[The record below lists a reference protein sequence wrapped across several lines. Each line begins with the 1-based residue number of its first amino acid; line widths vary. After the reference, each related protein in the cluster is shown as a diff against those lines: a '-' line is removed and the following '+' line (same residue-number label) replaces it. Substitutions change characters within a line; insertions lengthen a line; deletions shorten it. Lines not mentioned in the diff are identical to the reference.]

1 MVDDELA
8 HGSISLQ
15 RYHVELEGVRVS
27 CQIKSIAKAK
37 EVVDEE
43 SSSCLNVVE
52 LCEEK
57 NINDWQR
64 GFASWNEWSTCQYC
78 ILHEIASKGVR
89 AVVVLVHEG
98 TVVVFWLSYISYSC
112 GS

>member
-1 MVDDELA
+1 MFVF
-8 HGSISLQ
+8 Q
-15 RYHVELEGVRVS
+15 HVKL
-27 CQIKSIAKAK
+27 IAKAK
-37 EVVDEE
+37 ELVDEE
-43 SSSCLNVVE
+43 TSRCLNLFE

-57 NINDWQR
+57 NNDDWQR